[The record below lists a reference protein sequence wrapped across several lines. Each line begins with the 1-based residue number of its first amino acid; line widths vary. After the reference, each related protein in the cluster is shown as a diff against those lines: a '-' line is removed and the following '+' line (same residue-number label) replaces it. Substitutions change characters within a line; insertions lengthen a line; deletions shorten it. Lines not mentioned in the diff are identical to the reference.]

1 MDRRRPTGPVPDA
14 SGQNWLEVVRRYV
27 ESLQF
32 GAVEIIIHD
41 GKVIQIEK
49 TERLRFSKGGEVQT
63 SEFLKADAGAKR
75 APAEYQNP
83 NDLPRDN
90 Q

>member
-1 MDRRRPTGPVPDA
+1 MDRHHPNAPAPDA
-14 SGQNWLEVVRRYV
+14 SGHNWLEVVRRDV

-32 GAVEIIIHD
+32 GAVEIIVHD
-41 GKVIQIEK
+41 GRVIQIDK
-49 TERLRFSKGGEVQT
+49 TERLRFSKGGEVQS
-63 SEFLKADAGAKR
+63 SESLKADTGAR
-75 APAEYQNP
+75 TAPAKYQSP